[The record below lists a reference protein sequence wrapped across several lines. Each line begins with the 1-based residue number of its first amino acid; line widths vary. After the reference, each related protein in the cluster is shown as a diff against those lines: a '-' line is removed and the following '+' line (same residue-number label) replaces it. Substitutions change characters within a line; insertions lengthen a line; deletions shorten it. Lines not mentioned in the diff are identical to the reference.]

1 MRMPTD
7 LLLRI
12 GATAL
17 ALLVL
22 VAPCAAAGP
31 VVGWRGDGTGKY
43 PAADPPAHW
52 QRISSLMKG
61 LRYSAA
67 EPKEADAGKPMPDG
81 VVREWL
87 VLGPVPFSKD
97 LKIDKEALPGEA
109 ALDPEEGLRTG
120 DRTWKKVTLD
130 SAYLDLAA
138 LLGKADEAVAFACTR
153 VYSETGGAF
162 RLNLTSP
169 GSTRVYVNGKAG
181 PPFSGRVKI
190 DLAKGWNRLLLK
202 VGHSMADREEAWYAV
217 PVFHAFPPTT
227 FEESGIA
234 WHVALPG
241 VQMGFYGG
249 GEGVAA
255 PLVIGDRVYVLSEP
269 FDLIALAKADGKV
282 LWLRRASYFEAA
294 TDEEKKKPEYKNAA
308 AVAAQVDALNAAF
321 VAGTAT
327 EKQLQE
333 KTKLEKSLQKAMKKV
348 DPEKYAI
355 GLAPDI
361 GWSGFTPVSDGKRIY
376 TWSSSGLVTCSDL
389 DGRLLW
395 TRLARNPDVEHGLSS
410 SPVLADGKIVIF
422 NRDLVAFDAK
432 TGAPAW
438 TTPIVAPEGL
448 NPGGFF
454 HGCLIAVT
462 AGGVPLIALGNGT
475 IVRAADGKTLYKN
488 KGSGT
493 QSAAS
498 PVVEGGAIYEM
509 AVGEAISPLYI
520 YPLPDRI
527 ADPLALAPRKVPI
540 DTSAFPVHY
549 LPWHLS
555 SPVIHEGLA
564 YLVNNAGVLTVV
576 DIQVG
581 QVVYQKLLDL
591 DVFQAHN
598 EGAARGVGASL
609 ALAGRRIY
617 VVGNNGATIVFEPGR
632 TYKQVA
638 KNKIESIVA
647 VGHWAERQERFMAN
661 PVPDGKRL
669 YLRGEGGL
677 WALGRK

>member
-1 MRMPTD
+1 MNYASQFVT
-7 LLLRI
+7 
-12 GATAL
+12 AAL
-17 ALLVL
+17 AALI
-22 VAPCAAAGP
+22 VAASCAAADP
-31 VVGWRGDGTGKY
+31 VTGWRGDGTGKY
-43 PAADPPAHW
+43 PSADPPAQW
-52 QRISSLMKG
+52 QRISPLIKG
-61 LRYSAA
+61 LRYSAT
-67 EPKEADAGKPMPDG
+67 EVKEADAGKPMPDG

-87 VLGPVPFSKD
+87 VLGPVPFSKEV
-97 LKIDKEALPGEA
+97 KIDKEALAGEA
-109 ALDPEEGLRTG
+109 ALAPEEGLKTG

-130 SAYLDLAA
+130 SAYLDFAA
-138 LLGKADEAVAFACTR
+138 LLGKADEAVVFACTH
-153 VYSETGGAF
+153 VCSDTGGAF

-169 GSTRVYVNGKAG
+169 GPARIYVNGKPG
-181 PPFSGRVKI
+181 PLFSGRIKI

-202 VGHSMADREEAWYAV
+202 VGHSKAAREESWYAV
-217 PVFHAFPPTT
+217 AVFHAFSPSTC
-227 FEESGIA
+227 EESGIA

-249 GEGVAA
+249 GQGVAA
-255 PLVIGDRVYVLSEP
+255 PLVIGDRIYVRSEP

-294 TDEEKKKPEYKNAA
+294 TDEEKKKAEYKDAEALAA
-308 AVAAQVDALNAAF
+308 RIDAVNAAF

-333 KTKLEKSLQKAMKKV
+333 KTELERSLQKEMKKV

-355 GLAPDI
+355 GSIPDI
-361 GWSGFTPVSDGKRIY
+361 GWSGFTPVSDGERIY
-376 TWSSSGLVTCSDL
+376 VWSSSGLVACYHR

-395 TRLARNPDVEHGLSS
+395 TRLARNPDAEHGLSS

-438 TTPIVAPEGL
+438 TTPIVTHEGL

-454 HGCLIAVT
+454 HGSLIATT

-475 IVRAADGKTLYKN
+475 IVRATDGKKLYEN
-488 KGSGT
+488 KASGGL
-493 QSAAS
+493 SVAS
-498 PVVEGGAIYEM
+498 PVVEGGTVYDITEVESTSTLHM
-509 AVGEAISPLYI
+509 
-520 YPLPDRI
+520 YPLPARI
-527 ADPLALAPRKVPI
+527 AEPLFLAPRKMRI

-576 DIQVG
+576 DIQAG

-591 DVFQAHN
+591 DVFQGHN

-609 ALAGRRIY
+609 ALAGKYIY
-617 VVGNNGATIVFEPGR
+617 VVGNNGATIVLEPGR
-632 TYKQVA
+632 MFKQVA
-638 KNKIESIVA
+638 KNKIESVA
-647 VGHWAERQERFMAN
+647 MAGHWAERQERFMAN
-661 PVPDGKRL
+661 PVFDGQRL
-669 YLRGEGGL
+669 YLRGEKCL
-677 WALGRK
+677 YCIGRK